1 MIFVRNRVM
10 EVRISMQSDPGQAG
24 DEGAV
29 RLGMRAKNFGTDLAA
44 T

>member
-1 MIFVRNRVM
+1 M
-10 EVRISMQSDPGQAG
+10 EGRISMQSDPGQAG

-29 RLGMRAKNFGTDLAA
+29 RLGMRATNFGTDLAA